1 MGTDDATSEP
11 CGDDE
16 VPKKPDISIFTA
28 SYLLEPEFI
37 YAKASKKEL
46 GELYEVLQRMA
57 TDTHSFID
65 MKAIIA
71 PQPQPYPSPNP
82 T

>member
-37 YAKASKKEL
+37 HAKASKKEP

-57 TDTHSFID
+57 TDTHSFVD
-65 MKAIIA
+65 MNTAV
-71 PQPQPYPSPNP
+71 
-82 T
+82 